1 MLEVEI
7 QKLTAAVEALTAKID
22 TLKLPA
28 AAPAPAPVPAP
39 VPAVQPVHEPVKT
52 PRASKKAAEA
62 PAPLD
67 PPPSTSKDNL
77 KAIALEISRNDNDAK
92 KEIFSILESY
102 GAKTITALPDDPAV
116 LHDVFTRLSNVANKI
131 ARDAE

>member
-28 AAPAPAPVPAP
+28 AAPA
-39 VPAVQPVHEPVKT
+39 PAVQPVHEPVKT